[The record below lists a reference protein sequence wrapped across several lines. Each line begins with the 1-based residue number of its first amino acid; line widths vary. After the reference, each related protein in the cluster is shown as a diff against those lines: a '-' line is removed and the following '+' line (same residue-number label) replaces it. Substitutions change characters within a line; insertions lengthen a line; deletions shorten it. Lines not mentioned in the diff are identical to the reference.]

1 VAQQLTMINKT
12 IFILLIS
19 ASVLY
24 SQNLVKINIIDSS
37 TSKPLNG
44 ARAYILN
51 TEFKSGS
58 DSLGTIIFENVPD
71 GYYTFYFTYVI
82 YNAFTINLDINA
94 KNENLFTVKIP
105 KPKYIGRDY

>member
-1 VAQQLTMINKT
+1 MINKT

-44 ARAYILN
+44 VRASIIN
-51 TEFKSGS
+51 TNFRTGS
-58 DSLGTIIFENVPD
+58 DSTGLAIFENVPD
-71 GYYTFYFTYVI
+71 GYYTFYFTYVL

-94 KNENLFTVKIP
+94 QNENLFTVKIP
-105 KPKYIGRDY
+105 KPKYFGRDY